1 MGLQHTPY
9 FLEIELTSNN
19 ISWEYL
25 CLILSSVLM
34 RCVAPATYSY
44 RHCNKIKVNIFPR
57 ADDVP
62 ISVKEK
68 SMEAPK

>member
-1 MGLQHTPY
+1 MT
-9 FLEIELTSNN
+9 
-19 ISWEYL
+19 
-25 CLILSSVLM
+25 
-34 RCVAPATYSY
+34 CVAPATYSY